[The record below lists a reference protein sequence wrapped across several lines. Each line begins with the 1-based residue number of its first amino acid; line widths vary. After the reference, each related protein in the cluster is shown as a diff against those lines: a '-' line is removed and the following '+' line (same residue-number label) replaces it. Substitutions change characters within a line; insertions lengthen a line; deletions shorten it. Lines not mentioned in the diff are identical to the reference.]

1 MDLTTKNSMKHMT
14 NKTNSAKSI
23 NNILEFSDLINNQ
36 TSWFDI
42 KKTQKYFEE
51 NQGSTQQI
59 IEFLIAKK
67 L

>member
-1 MDLTTKNSMKHMT
+1 MIKNQK
-14 NKTNSAKSI
+14 
-23 NNILEFSDLINNQ
+23 
-36 TSWFDI
+36 SWFDM

-51 NQGSTQQI
+51 NQGSTHKI